1 MVSTQSID
9 FDYDVIITP
18 DSKTKVLKV
27 LLAQFEEFTKIYVNT
42 EKNSNASLIG
52 KRLDNKDYSIIT
64 LNECRKFYDKLSTFI
79 QDEEQLDFYY
89 TTIKEYSNDLL
100 AVMAARS
107 NKGKNKIKNLPK
119 DDTICIR
126 TRENEYEYIF
136 LDPIKALSVKYETDP
151 KLIVELMS
159 KDLAE
164 KTRRVENIFKLLQD
178 EWLKRKE
185 SEKAKKK
192 KKSLI
197 KNIVGGFF
205 GGFCLFAFVF
215 FSGEVVKTALGLNN
229 EPQNIEYVNEIDQQ
243 EQRETQHT
251 TDNELT
257 DEHKYDEDHNEN
269 DEWHGDEWSKSLL
282 SSASTAIRT
291 MAGIIVMISLVLLI
305 ILLMHTRY

>member
-18 DSKTKVLKV
+18 DSKTKVL
-27 LLAQFEEFTKIYVNT
+27 LAQFEKFTKIYVNT
-42 EKNSNASLIG
+42 EKNGNASLIG

-64 LNECRKFYDKLSTFI
+64 LDECRKFYDKLSTFI

-107 NKGKNKIKNLPK
+107 NKRKNKINLPK

-126 TRENEYEYIF
+126 TKKNEYEYIF

-151 KLIVELMS
+151 ELIMELMS

-164 KTRRVENIFKLLQD
+164 KTRRFENIFKLLQD

-185 SEKAKKK
+185 NEKAKKK

-229 EPQNIEYVNEIDQQ
+229 EPQNIEYINEIDQQ
-243 EQRETQHT
+243 KQQETQHT

-282 SSASTAIRT
+282 S
-291 MAGIIVMISLVLLI
+291 MAGMMMILSLLVLLMRFF
-305 ILLMHTRY
+305 MHTRY

>member
-1 MVSTQSID
+1 MISTQSID

-18 DSKTKVLKV
+18 DSKTKVL
-27 LLAQFEEFTKIYVNT
+27 LAQFEESTKIYVNT

-64 LNECRKFYDKLSTFI
+64 LDECRKFYDKLSIFI

-100 AVMAARS
+100 AVMAARN
-107 NKGKNKIKNLPK
+107 NKRKNKINLPK

-126 TRENEYEYIF
+126 ARKNEYEYIF

-151 KLIVELMS
+151 ELIMELMS

-164 KTRRVENIFKLLQD
+164 KTRRIENIFKLLQD
-178 EWLKRKE
+178 EWLKREKN
-185 SEKAKKK
+185 EKAKKK

-243 EQRETQHT
+243 EQQEIQHT
-251 TDNELT
+251 TNNELT

-269 DEWHGDEWSKSLL
+269 DEWSKSLL

-291 MAGIIVMISLVLLI
+291 MAGMMMILSLLVLLMRFF
-305 ILLMHTRY
+305 MHTRY